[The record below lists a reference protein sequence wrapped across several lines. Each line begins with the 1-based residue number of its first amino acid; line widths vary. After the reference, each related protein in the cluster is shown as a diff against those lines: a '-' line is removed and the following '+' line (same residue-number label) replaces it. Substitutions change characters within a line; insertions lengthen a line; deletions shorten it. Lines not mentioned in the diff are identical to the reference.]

1 MTGRLCL
8 MVTSPVTATTFLD
21 GYLQF
26 LRDDGWDV
34 TLICGPGQDVSAMAE
49 RAGVAFAPL
58 PMEREPSPFKDLR
71 ALFAAWRLFRRLRPD
86 VLVYATPKASLL
98 GAIAGR
104 VAGVPRRVYELW
116 GLRLE
121 TASGLSRRVFAGL
134 ESLTMRCSTVV
145 IANSRSLAARSVEMG
160 LNGAKEV
167 IVLGE
172 GSSHGVDA
180 DRYSRSAEMPALD
193 PAVEDRLA
201 AAAAPVVGFVGRM
214 HPDKGIDT
222 LLEALLL
229 CAARGRRFT
238 LLIAG
243 ADEGAEFARLAG
255 LVQDVAQVCIT
266 GYVDDPRPLLKA
278 MDVLV
283 LPSKREGFP
292 NVVLEAAAMEV
303 PAIVSDATGCVDS
316 VIDGTTGY
324 VVPVGDATA
333 LADAILTVLADPDR
347 RAGMGRSARRRA
359 EVDFTPEEVWRR
371 HSQRWRA

>member
-1 MTGRLCL
+1 MTDRLCL

-34 TLICGPGQDVSAMAE
+34 TLICGPGEEVSAMAE

-58 PMEREPSPFKDLR
+58 PMEREPSPVKDLR
-71 ALFAAWRLFRRLRPD
+71 ALFAAWRLLRRLRPD
-86 VLVYATPKASLL
+86 VVVYATPKASLL
-98 GAIAGR
+98 GAVAGR

-134 ESLTMRCSTVV
+134 EALTMRCSTVV
-145 IANSRSLAARSVEMG
+145 IANSPSLAARATEIR
-160 LNGAKEV
+160 LNGRKRIV
-167 IVLGE
+167 VLGE

-180 DRYSRSAEMPALD
+180 RRYSRRAEMPALD
-193 PAVEDRLA
+193 RALA
-201 AAAAPVVGFVGRM
+201 TTVAGGAPVVGFMGRM

-222 LLEALLL
+222 LLEALLIY
-229 CAARGRRFT
+229 AARGARFT
-238 LLIAG
+238 LLIVG
-243 ADEGAEFARLAG
+243 ADEGAEFARPAG
-255 LVQDVAQVCIT
+255 LLREVAQVCVT
-266 GYVDDPRPLLKA
+266 GYVEDPRPLLAA

-303 PAIVSDATGCVDS
+303 PAIVSDATGCVDA
-316 VIDGTTGY
+316 VIDGETGS

-333 LADAILTVLADPDR
+333 LADAIEAILADSGR
-347 RAGMGRSARRRA
+347 RSEMGRAARRRVEA
-359 EVDFTPEEVWRR
+359 EFVPEEVWRK
-371 HSQRWRA
+371 HAQCWRA